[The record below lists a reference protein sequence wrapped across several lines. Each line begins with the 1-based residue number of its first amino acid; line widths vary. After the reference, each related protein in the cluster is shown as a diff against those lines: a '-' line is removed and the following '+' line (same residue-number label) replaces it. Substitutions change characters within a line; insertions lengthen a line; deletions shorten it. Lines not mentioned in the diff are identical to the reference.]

1 MPTMFNALYFR
12 TLISLVETG
21 SFTQTARQLDMTQP
35 GVSQHVR
42 KLEEYFSL
50 PLLTRKGKRFEL
62 TEADR
67 QVYDY
72 ALRLFS
78 EHEQFRHS
86 LEQDLLEGGECR
98 IASIEVLGVLLYP
111 FALGFMKNHPRLR
124 LHLRFA
130 DNSEAIQEVLNH
142 RVDMALVSEMQRHAD
157 LSYVEYLQEPLIV
170 VVPAE
175 YQGNNLQEL
184 LGLGFINHQQG
195 QQQAGELLKANF
207 PEEYRGSRQLI
218 QRSYVNRVHLALDA
232 VARGLGFSV
241 VPRSVW
247 EASTWQQQIRE
258 WRLPIETCWPI
269 YRVSL
274 KEKTLPE
281 RYLQLLD
288 DYLSWRQGTDIR

>member
-1 MPTMFNALYFR
+1 MFNALYFR
-12 TLISLVETG
+12 TFISLVETG
-21 SFTQTARQLDMTQP
+21 SFTQTARKLDMTQP

-42 KLEEYFSL
+42 KLEEYFALS
-50 PLLTRKGKRFEL
+50 LLTRIGKRFEL
-62 TEADR
+62 TEAGR

-78 EHEQFRHS
+78 DHEQFRHS

-98 IASIEVLGVLLYP
+98 IASIEVLGVLFYP

-130 DNSEAIQEVLNH
+130 DNEEAIQDVLS
-142 RVDMALVSEMQRHAD
+142 RKVDLALVSEMQRHSD
-157 LSYVEYLQEPLIV
+157 LAYVKYLDEPLIV

-175 YQGNNLQEL
+175 FQGSNLQEL
-184 LGLGFINHQQG
+184 LSLGFINHQQG

-207 PEEYRGSRQLI
+207 PEEYRSSRQLV

-258 WRLPIETCWPI
+258 WRLPTDITWPI

-274 KEKTLPE
+274 KEKKLPE

-288 DYLSWRQGTDIR
+288 DYLNWRQGTAAH

>member
-1 MPTMFNALYFR
+1 MFNPLYFR
-12 TLISLVETG
+12 TFISIVETG
-21 SFTQTARQLDMTQP
+21 SFTQTARKLDMTQP

-50 PLLTRKGKRFEL
+50 PLLLRKGKRFEL
-62 TEADR
+62 TEAGK

-72 ALRLFS
+72 ALHLFS
-78 EHEQFRHS
+78 NHAQFRHS
-86 LEQDLLEGGECR
+86 LEEELLEGGEFR
-98 IASIEVLGVLLYP
+98 IASIEVLGVLFYP
-111 FALGFMKNHPRLR
+111 FALGFMKKHPRLR

-130 DNSEAIQEVLNH
+130 DNNEAVQDVLNR
-142 RVDMALVSEMQRHAD
+142 RVDLALVSDIKRHAD
-157 LSYVEYLQEPLIV
+157 LEFVEYLKEPLIV

-175 YQGNNLQEL
+175 FQSSSLHDL

-207 PEEYRGSRQLI
+207 PEEYRGSRQLVL
-218 QRSYVNRVHLALDA
+218 RSYVNRVHLALDA

-258 WRLPIETCWPI
+258 WRLPVEVNWPI
-269 YRVSL
+269 YRVNL
-274 KEKTLPE
+274 KEHTLSE

-288 DYLSWRQGTDIR
+288 DYLCWRQGTDPR

>member
-1 MPTMFNALYFR
+1 MFNALYFR
-12 TLISLVETG
+12 TFISLVETG
-21 SFTQTARQLDMTQP
+21 SFTQTARKLDMTQP

-42 KLEEYFSL
+42 KLEEYFGL
-50 PLLTRKGKRFEL
+50 PLLLRKGKRFEL
-62 TEADR
+62 SEAGR

-72 ALRLFS
+72 SLRLFS
-78 EHEQFRHS
+78 DHEQFRHS
-86 LEQDLLEGGECR
+86 LDKDSIDGGDCR

-111 FALGFMKNHPRLR
+111 FALGFIKKHPRLR

-130 DNSEAIQEVLNH
+130 DNDEAVQDVLNR
-142 RVDMALVSEMQRHAD
+142 RVDLALVSDRQRHAD
-157 LSYVEYLQEPLIV
+157 LKYVEYLQEPLIV

-175 YQGNNLQEL
+175 FQSSHLNDL

-207 PEEYRGSRQLI
+207 PEEYRGSRQLVL
-218 QRSYVNRVHLALDA
+218 RSYVNRVHLALDA

-258 WRLPIETCWPI
+258 WRLPVETNWPI

-274 KEKTLPE
+274 KENTLPE
-281 RYLQLLD
+281 RYLRLLE
-288 DYLSWRQGTDIR
+288 DYLAWRKGTDPR